1 MISISSVAN
10 MSFYVGIVLL
20 ANLTNARLYLVV
32 ALRVLLNYV
41 LDIVKLQ
48 HTTSESGWPLQS
60 KKKMF
65 VS

>member
-32 ALRVLLNYV
+32 ALRVLNYV

-48 HTTSESGWPLQS
+48 HTTPESGWPLQS